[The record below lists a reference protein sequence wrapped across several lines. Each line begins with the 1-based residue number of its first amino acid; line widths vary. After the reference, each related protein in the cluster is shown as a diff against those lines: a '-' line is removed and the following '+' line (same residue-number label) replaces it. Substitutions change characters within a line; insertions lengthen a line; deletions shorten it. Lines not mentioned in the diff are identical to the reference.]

1 MEAGENRRPVEG
13 LEGLVVAIEVSRVDL
28 VTKASMIRGFCS
40 EISSRMV
47 VVEMSLG
54 IAAIAIQVPLILLFS
69 PIRFR

>member
-1 MEAGENRRPVEG
+1 MEAGENRRPVDG

-28 VTKASMIRGFCS
+28 VTKASMIRGFWS

-54 IAAIAIQVPLILLFS
+54 IAAIAIQGPLILLFS